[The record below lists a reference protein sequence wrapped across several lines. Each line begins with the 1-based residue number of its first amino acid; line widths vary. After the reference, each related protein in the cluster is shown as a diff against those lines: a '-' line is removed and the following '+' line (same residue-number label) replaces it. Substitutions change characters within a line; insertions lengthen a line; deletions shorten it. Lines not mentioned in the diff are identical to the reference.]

1 MNEMV
6 PLTPPRNLHPRD
18 RQRKGRRADR
28 MPATTGKR
36 GREEELAPT
45 PSVASPSFTHEPLS
59 YFALEQLTPKGR
71 RKNVDIGDPHD
82 ASRPLVKVGTASV
95 GSWHCTEGGW
105 DSAAPRPTTE
115 SFYVLTGEASVTDL
129 DGTRHTFGPGDTV
142 VLPKGWS
149 GRWDVTKAIH
159 KVWVVHEHEDVK
171 GASVAASVTPPESF
185 ATAEM
190 TQQARPSPPQARPK
204 PARAL
209 RSPGWGAHRHAL
221 TGYHAATG
229 CLPTSI
235 APPPPMHL
243 PGCAEGRG
251 ARPAEQRHAQG
262 LRRRSYGRGLLDVH
276 AWRLPG
282 GPRSMAKPRLPALF
296 FAAAERAAYGPRRP
310 RACARRPCGLQHN
323 LGAAWAPQSSPGA
336 SLRHCSSS

>member
-1 MNEMV
+1 
-6 PLTPPRNLHPRD
+6 
-18 RQRKGRRADR
+18 

-36 GREEELAPT
+36 GREEEPAPT

-190 TQQARPSPPQARPK
+190 TQQARPRPPQARPCSEEPWVGRTPSRTHGLPRSYRLPPHVDCATTTHA
-204 PARAL
+204 PARVCGRTRCTASRAAARARSTASELRPWAAGRARLAASRWSSQHGQTSPAGPISCSGRAGRLRPEAPSRLRAAAL
-209 RSPGWGAHRHAL
+209 WAPAQFRR
-221 TGYHAATG
+221 
-229 CLPTSI
+229 CL
-235 APPPPMHL
+235 
-243 PGCAEGRG
+243 G
-251 ARPAEQRHAQG
+251 PAE
-262 LRRRSYGRGLLDVH
+262 
-276 AWRLPG
+276 
-282 GPRSMAKPRLPALF
+282 
-296 FAAAERAAYGPRRP
+296 
-310 RACARRPCGLQHN
+310 
-323 LGAAWAPQSSPGA
+323 
-336 SLRHCSSS
+336 

>member
-1 MNEMV
+1 
-6 PLTPPRNLHPRD
+6 
-18 RQRKGRRADR
+18 

-36 GREEELAPT
+36 GREEEPAPT

-149 GRWDVTKAIH
+149 GRWDVTEAIH

-171 GASVAASVTPPESF
+171 GASVAASVTPPERF

-190 TQQARPSPPQARPK
+190 TQQARPPTREALGGAHTATHPQA
-204 PARAL
+204 
-209 RSPGWGAHRHAL
+209 
-221 TGYHAATG
+221 AT
-229 CLPTSI
+229 
-235 APPPPMHL
+235 
-243 PGCAEGRG
+243 
-251 ARPAEQRHAQG
+251 
-262 LRRRSYGRGLLDVH
+262 
-276 AWRLPG
+276 
-282 GPRSMAKPRLPALF
+282 
-296 FAAAERAAYGPRRP
+296 
-310 RACARRPCGLQHN
+310 
-323 LGAAWAPQSSPGA
+323 
-336 SLRHCSSS
+336 

>member
-1 MNEMV
+1 
-6 PLTPPRNLHPRD
+6 
-18 RQRKGRRADR
+18 

-190 TQQARPSPPQARPK
+190 TQQARPRPPQARPCSEE
-204 PARAL
+204 PWVECTPSRTHRL
-209 RSPGWGAHRHAL
+209 PRSYRLPPHVDCATTTHA
-221 TGYHAATG
+221 
-229 CLPTSI
+229 P
-235 APPPPMHL
+235 
-243 PGCAEGRG
+243 PGCAQGRG

-282 GPRSMAKPRLPALF
+282 GPRSMAKPRLPGLCL
-296 FAAAERAAYGPRRP
+296 AAAGLAAYSPRCT
-310 RACARRPCGLQHN
+310 RACARQPSELQHN
-323 LGAAWAPQSSPGA
+323 SGAAWAPQSSPGA
-336 SLRHCSSS
+336 LSKAPGSWFRCL

>member
-1 MNEMV
+1 MHA
-6 PLTPPRNLHPRD
+6 PRNGRNPAWRGDVALAAQNYQNGLSARLALDRDAQPIAQRSRPRPPSGL
-18 RQRKGRRADR
+18 KFAAASPT

-36 GREEELAPT
+36 GREEEPAVT
-45 PSVASPSFTHEPLS
+45 PSVASPSFTHAPLS

-129 DGTRHTFGPGDTV
+129 DGTLHTFGPGDTV

-159 KVWVVHEHEDVK
+159 KVWVVHDHEDVK
-171 GASVAASVTPPESF
+171 GASVAASVTPPERF

-190 TQQARPSPPQARPK
+190 TQQARPPTGEALGGAHTVTHPQA
-204 PARAL
+204 
-209 RSPGWGAHRHAL
+209 
-221 TGYHAATG
+221 AT
-229 CLPTSI
+229 
-235 APPPPMHL
+235 
-243 PGCAEGRG
+243 
-251 ARPAEQRHAQG
+251 
-262 LRRRSYGRGLLDVH
+262 
-276 AWRLPG
+276 
-282 GPRSMAKPRLPALF
+282 
-296 FAAAERAAYGPRRP
+296 
-310 RACARRPCGLQHN
+310 
-323 LGAAWAPQSSPGA
+323 
-336 SLRHCSSS
+336 